1 MRCTNTKSLC
11 KVSFGVSIHSVI
23 SFSLSLSLSTH
34 CSLPSVPTTDQM
46 GVELGKV
53 LAKNI
58 LAQLDK
64 PADVSGHDSSVS
76 LFLYLILSLLVD
88 GWLVLLFSRL
98 RDLFITINGTE
109 RSKRN
114 LKLNLVFGLLEVLFD
129 AMF

>member
-1 MRCTNTKSLC
+1 
-11 KVSFGVSIHSVI
+11 
-23 SFSLSLSLSTH
+23 
-34 CSLPSVPTTDQM
+34 M